1 MTYCAVTLDL
11 PDDEDKDALEEACFL
26 DPDENKRSDYEVG
39 IPEYISSPIPD
50 AIIIAKTIIFLRF
63 LFIPLII

>member
-26 DPDENKRSDYEVG
+26 DPDEN
-39 IPEYISSPIPD
+39 
-50 AIIIAKTIIFLRF
+50 
-63 LFIPLII
+63 